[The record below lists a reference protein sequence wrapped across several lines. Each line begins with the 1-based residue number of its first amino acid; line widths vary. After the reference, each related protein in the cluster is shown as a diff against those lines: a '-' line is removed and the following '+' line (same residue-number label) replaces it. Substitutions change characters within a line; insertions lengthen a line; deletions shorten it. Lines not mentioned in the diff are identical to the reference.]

1 MSIIWT
7 IYTLAGGCR
16 HQSSLTP
23 AQIERTT
30 RLNWISQPMCVG
42 GLTTGKISIACL
54 IYRLQSPT
62 RWRTKLL
69 IGLCS
74 FMCALNSVCII
85 LMFTQCRPVELL
97 WKHVSLTFLG
107 VRYFSSVALGK
118 SIVQKTSLR
127 VVQSPAFRI
136 RTF

>member
-16 HQSSLTP
+16 HQSTLTL

-69 IGLCS
+69 IGLCG
-74 FMCALNSVCII
+74 FMCVLNSICII

-97 WKHVSLTFLG
+97 WKQGDDRPPGKCIDHVVVARINQCAASKLAILPLLA
-107 VRYFSSVALGK
+107 RSS
-118 SIVQKTSLR
+118 
-127 VVQSPAFRI
+127 FY
-136 RTF
+136 